1 VTAVRGGPRLGGRT
15 AVAAATALAVGSL
28 VGGTLYVS
36 SAASEALQVQL
47 DRTCLGDAGVIFG
60 LDETSTVDTTG
71 QTVETRLD
79 AAAAGIAHV
88 DAPIVT
94 RSVPDVHY
102 LVPGAESTVLPRLTL
117 LARDGQAAALG
128 VPELAPGEAL
138 VPEWAAATLAPGG
151 TGQIEVQTPPSRI
164 ERRESGEI
172 VSIDLPDGPLVT
184 LDVVGT
190 YAEIPV
196 RPEPS
201 FWCTQRDLL
210 RPSLSGDRPLPM
222 VLVAQETL
230 EGLPVGFATWE
241 LRPDPHGLRRDDA
254 EQLID
259 DYDALIPVLHPDEPE
274 VAPPPEGA
282 PPIAGVA
289 TLVDRAERAAEFVAR
304 SIAPVRYAA
313 ALSALVLLVGAG
325 VLVVRDQRREL
336 RLRALRG
343 VGPTGLAVGQLRWM
357 APVTLVGAVAGGLLA
372 VAGVRLVGPTPE
384 IEPAA
389 VRDGA
394 LLGAAGWLVCLLVVA
409 SVVGAVGA
417 ATVDHGAARRRAH
430 TWFVPEVALVLLAV
444 WSFTRLDRIGGV
456 RQTGAQLRGGD
467 LLAQAFPLVAAIAAT
482 VLLARPLRWALRRL
496 RRSGDRLPAPVLVGW
511 RRVLAEP
518 GVSVTLAAATA
529 LATAFAVQA
538 TSLTDSVARLL
549 DDKSSVFVGSDL
561 AIGVIDDPGDV
572 TGLGAAATVIERVDA
587 RSPAS
592 VEVIGVDPTT
602 FEAAAFWRDDADD
615 RRLGVLLD
623 VLRARSDTGDVPALV
638 VGGDLDG
645 DVVELRGGVDLTID
659 VVGEPEFFPGFRNGS
674 TLVVVD
680 RSVMV
685 DAPSRTEVWVR
696 DPVDDAVARLQA
708 ADVRISATQDT
719 SEIFEVTDFLATR
732 WGYASF
738 TALAVVIAIVT
749 LLGQLLVL
757 DARRS
762 SRQVAHVLVQRMGMS
777 RRGEAVAVGVEV
789 AIPLVTGVLAG
800 TAIGWGAARLATS
813 RLDSLRNL
821 RPSAVLVVDA
831 AALGAAGVA
840 VIVVVTMLALGATV
854 GLLRTRAMEVMRAVS
869 G

>member
-1 VTAVRGGPRLGGRT
+1 
-15 AVAAATALAVGSL
+15 VAASTALAVGSL

-47 DRTCLGDAGVIFG
+47 DRTCLGDAGVLFG
-60 LDETSTVDTTG
+60 LDDTTSG
-71 QTVETRLD
+71 TTEVERLG
-79 AAAAGIAHV
+79 AAARDIAHV

-94 RSVPDVHY
+94 RSVPGVEY
-102 LVPGAESTVLPRLTL
+102 RVPGASAGVLPRLTL
-117 LARDGQAAALG
+117 LARDGQSDALG
-128 VPELAPGEAL
+128 VAELGPGEAL
-138 VPEWAAATLAPGG
+138 VPDWAAASLAPGG
-151 TGQIEVQTPPSRI
+151 TGRIEVQTPPSRI
-164 ERRESGEI
+164 ERRPTGEI
-172 VSIDLPDGPLVT
+172 VSVDLPDGPLVT

-241 LRPDPHGLRRDDA
+241 LRPDPHGLRRDHA
-254 EQLID
+254 ERLLD
-259 DYDALIPVLHPDEPE
+259 DYDSLIQVLHPDEP
-274 VAPPPEGA
+274 VIAPPPDGA
-282 PPIAGVA
+282 PPIAGIA
-289 TLVDRAERAAEFVAR
+289 THVDRAERAAEFVAR

-325 VLVVRDQRREL
+325 VLMVRDQRREL

-343 VGPTGLAVGQLRWM
+343 VGPTGLAIGQLRWM
-357 APVTLVGAVAGGLLA
+357 LPVTLTGAVVGVALA
-372 VAGVRLVGPTPE
+372 VAGVHVVGPTPE
-384 IEPAA
+384 IEPGA
-389 VRDGA
+389 VRDGV
-394 LLGAAGWLVCLLVVA
+394 LLGATGWLVCLAVVA
-409 SVVGAVGA
+409 TVVGAVGA
-417 ATVDHGAARRRAH
+417 ATVDHRAARRRAH
-430 TWFVPEVALVLLAV
+430 TWFVPEVALALLAA

-456 RQTGAQLRGGD
+456 RQAGAQLRGGD
-467 LLAQAFPLVAAIAAT
+467 LLAQAFPLVSAIAAT
-482 VLLARPLRWALRRL
+482 VLLARPLRWLLRRL
-496 RRSGDRLPAPVLVGW
+496 RGTGDRLPAPLLVGW

-518 GVSVTLAAATA
+518 GVSVTIAAATA
-529 LATAFAVQA
+529 LSTAFAVQA

-549 DDKSSVFVGSDL
+549 EDKSSVFVGSDL
-561 AIGVIDDPGDV
+561 AVGVIDDPGDV
-572 TGLGAAATVIERVDA
+572 DGLGAAATLVERVEA
-587 RSPAS
+587 RSPPS
-592 VEVIGVDPTT
+592 VDVLGVDPAT

-615 RRLGVLLD
+615 RPLGVLLE
-623 VLRARSDTGDVPALV
+623 LLGSGSDAGTVPALV
-638 VGGDLDG
+638 VGGELDHNL
-645 DVVELRGGVDLTID
+645 VELGGGVDVTID
-659 VVGEPEFFPGFRNGS
+659 VVASPAFFPGFRNGS

-680 RSVMV
+680 RSAVA
-685 DAPSRTEVWVR
+685 DAPGRSEVWVR

-719 SEIFEVTDFLATR
+719 GEIFEVTDFLSTR

-762 SRQVAHVLVQRMGMS
+762 SRRVAHVLVQRMGM
-777 RRGEAVAVGVEV
+777 RRSGEAVAVGVEV
-789 AIPLVTGVLAG
+789 AIPLLAG
-800 TAIGWGAARLATS
+800 ALAGAAIGWGAARLATS

-831 AALGAAGVA
+831 AALGAAGVTL
-840 VIVVVTMLALGATV
+840 VVVVTVLALGATV
-854 GLLRTRAMEVMRAVS
+854 GLVRTRAMEVMRAVS